1 MRSRPRNGAPLTVP
15 LKAVKLPPPPPPP
28 PSGNIEASRC
38 VTTIHP
44 FTALERVRSLEQQ
57 LDEALKLVLTI
68 RGEFSD
74 SDKVERL
81 DDTNYTI
88 NLADELNN
96 LRQQISGQ
104 LFEAK
109 RRVTEEI
116 RARQCIEAQSLRD
129 QKLIEDQE
137 RNLRSVTSAYKVI
150 AIERDS
156 LAESLASLRS
166 QFESTQT
173 ENQRTVDEL
182 DAQRQELIRYANI
195 LAIKLENAS

>member
-1 MRSRPRNGAPLTVP
+1 LTVP
-15 LKAVKLPPPPPPP
+15 LKAVRLPPPPPPP
-28 PSGNIEASRC
+28 PSGNMKASRC

-57 LDEALKLVLTI
+57 LEDALKLVLTI
-68 RGEFSD
+68 RGESSD
-74 SDKVERL
+74 SDKLERL
-81 DDTNYTI
+81 DDTT

-104 LFEAK
+104 LFEAE

-129 QKLIEDQE
+129 QRLIEYQE
-137 RNLRSVTSAYKVI
+137 RKLRSVTSAYTVVVT
-150 AIERDS
+150 ERDN
-156 LAESLASLRS
+156 LTESLASLRS
-166 QFESTQT
+166 QFESTQI

-195 LAIKLENAS
+195 LASKLENTS